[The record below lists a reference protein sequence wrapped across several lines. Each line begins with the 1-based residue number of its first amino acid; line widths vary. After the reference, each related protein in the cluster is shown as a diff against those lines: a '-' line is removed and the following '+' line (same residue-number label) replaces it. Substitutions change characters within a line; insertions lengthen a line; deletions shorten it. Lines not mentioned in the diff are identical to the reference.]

1 MKQYYKIIDEKE
13 VLFTGNVLYTEKEID
28 GVKYK
33 MSIYNP
39 TDQDM
44 IDAGWLEWTPPE
56 PAAAEKL
63 RAAKE
68 EKIQQIENY
77 DSSDAVEQFT
87 INGTPMW
94 LSHEVRQQVKTS
106 VEAYVATGAEECTKI
121 FNGVEYTF
129 PCATW
134 LQMLS
139 ALEVYA
145 AEALNTTERH
155 KLAVSKLTSVK
166 KVRDYVYTE
175 GYPEKLNFGE

>member
-1 MKQYYKIIDEKE
+1 MYYKIIDDKT
-13 VLFTGNVLYTEKEID
+13 VYSDGKILNTEITKGDSTRKVTI
-28 GVKYK
+28 
-33 MSIYNP
+33 INP
-39 TDQDM
+39 TEQQM
-44 IDAGWLEWTPPE
+44 LDAGWQVWVEPE
-56 PAAAEKL
+56 PSEETKL
-63 RAAKE
+63 QMAKQ
-68 EKIQQIENY
+68 EKIMQIENY

-87 INGTPMW
+87 INGTSMW

-129 PCATW
+129 PCTTW